1 MDQTTVQCRNS
12 IILESGL
19 PSSAKQR
26 RRRLPSPYFYQLPL
40 PPVAVTPSTMF
51 GPSRPPHPSRP
62 FLSPPSRLSQPP
74 ATTLWSSSVS
84 SAAHQPRIND
94 NYTVSP
100 APPASTFSS
109 AVMVPNIKETSSR
122 RSRIISRPSSP
133 PTLLLLSP
141 LSPSLSPSQLQKA
154 SVATQPTAQLP
165 LRLPRRRCVGSS
177 VDVVPHHRGGLL
189 ALAAFARGP
198 TPHPLVV
205 TVSSLGRLR

>member
-26 RRRLPSPYFYQLPL
+26 RRRLPSPYFYPLPL
-40 PPVAVTPSTMF
+40 PPEAVTPSTMF

-84 SAAHQPRIND
+84 FAAHQPRIND

-122 RSRIISRPSSP
+122 RSRTISTPSSP
-133 PTLLLLSP
+133 RTLLLLSP
-141 LSPSLSPSQLQKA
+141 LSPSLSPPQLPQA

-165 LRLPRRRCVGSS
+165 LRLPRRRCVDSN
-177 VDVVPHHRGGLL
+177 VDVALHHRGGRPASL
-189 ALAAFARGP
+189 ACVHERTLHRQDD
-198 TPHPLVV
+198 
-205 TVSSLGRLR
+205 TVSSLGPLR